1 MQNEASAGFSFPQ
14 FEQLITKDAIP
25 RSHADASGRQF
36 RSLNEPGCLS
46 NRATFWATSR
56 I

>member
-25 RSHADASGRQF
+25 RSHADASGR
-36 RSLNEPGCLS
+36 
-46 NRATFWATSR
+46 
-56 I
+56 